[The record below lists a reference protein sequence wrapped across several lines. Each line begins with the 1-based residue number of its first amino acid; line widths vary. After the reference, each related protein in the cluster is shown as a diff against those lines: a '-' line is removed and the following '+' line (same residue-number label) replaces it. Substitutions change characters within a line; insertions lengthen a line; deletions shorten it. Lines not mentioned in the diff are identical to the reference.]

1 MSHHLLIAFRD
12 ENGFKCHTMS
22 ESHQRQLLLFADNP
36 NKFLDGY
43 SQEFEKE
50 FSGNVLSKWGS
61 LGSTKRI
68 DAIAKLMEFIRQA
81 LQFSE
86 DYPQLKDDILSA
98 GTVKLIMKSMPAEE
112 IRMVYLSVDDVAATH
127 QEKIEKIQD
136 ILGKLKNCGIL
147 AVNELFDESSASRN
161 QVSQRQRDDRQ
172 GSTQTRNPLGL
183 SSHSSTLCS
192 VDIKHDCTKSR
203 KCEPN
208 WGLLGCEEMY
218 KLGSLDE
225 RIQYCKEAGCC
236 TNCGITIARWTSEQI
251 SFTTEK
257 IKPFGKR

>member
-1 MSHHLLIAFRD
+1 MGS
-12 ENGFKCHTMS
+12 GK
-22 ESHQRQLLLFADNP
+22 LLLKYLKGDARARVGDHQPSLDAALQVLESFYGNP
-36 NKFLDGY
+36 NLIWLKY
-43 SQEFEKE
+43 RQEFEKE
-50 FSGNVLSKWGS
+50 FSGNVLNKWGS

-68 DAIAKLMEFIRQA
+68 DAIAKLMEFIRQS

-127 QEKIEKIQD
+127 QEKIVKIQD

-147 AVNELFDESSASRN
+147 AVNELIDDSSNQRN
-161 QVSQRQRDDRQ
+161 QVSQRQRDNQQ
-172 GSTQTRNPLGL
+172 GSTQTRNPLGMN
-183 SSHSSTLCS
+183 SHSSTLCS

-208 WGLLGCEEMY
+208 
-218 KLGSLDE
+218 
-225 RIQYCKEAGCC
+225 
-236 TNCGITIARWTSEQI
+236 
-251 SFTTEK
+251 
-257 IKPFGKR
+257 